1 MKLTTNGI
9 GVDRLSLTKAGLFV
23 YCNEKF
29 EQWANP
35 RTLRLKKISTAG
47 ENQVFCFALGDG
59 ALVTTRKGARA
70 WFRSW
75 SNQQKKPPVSH
86 FGATD
91 PLAVRLTDLNELE
104 IVMPPASRCAKERRP
119 NGNHKHRAKEAAIEA
134 NRYVLP
140 AAPELPLEDPVTE
153 VTNEPDIDP
162 VLRDTTDYGPKPTPT
177 DPVQHMRDAVAI
189 INAYKGVKGSA
200 VVLTVTDSGRL
211 RVFEAHD

>member
-75 SNQQKKPPVSH
+75 SNRQKKPPVSH

-104 IVMPPASRCAKERRP
+104 IVMPPASRCAKEKRP
-119 NGNHKHRAKEAAIEA
+119 NGNYKQRAKEAAIEA
-134 NRYVLP
+134 NRYVPP

-153 VTNEPDIDP
+153 VTNE
-162 VLRDTTDYGPKPTPT
+162 LDYGPEPTPT
-177 DPVQHMRDAVAI
+177 DPVQHMRDAVAT